1 MIDLKAPTLGRV
13 IRLDSTKLGH
23 TFFTEEGYLR
33 DRPILTSTGI
43 FEYHNPDGSVRREL
57 RIPEEVFDPESLASY
72 EGKPIII
79 THDAG
84 LVDKNNVTQHQI
96 GTILT
101 KGYQD
106 GDDVRAEIVIN
117 DTDSMKACGLKELSL
132 GYSLDL
138 DETPGVYNGERYDAV
153 QRNIRIN
160 HLALVREARAGDQ
173 ARLNIDSRDSDS
185 KILKGEKIMS
195 KKKTRKDGAPM
206 TKEEFAKAVADF
218 QKRRAERMAD
228 KQTAGDDEDENKPLT
243 ATAAVGNGDD
253 DTEPA
258 GTLPTTATDD
268 DDDVATQVQNVKD
281 RRDRRDAM
289 GDPANMSAA
298 KGVIA
303 DSDEDIDT
311 LLGLISKLLAK
322 LDFKN
327 TDGDDDEGNTPAA
340 VAEDDDDEPMFTKK
354 ESNDDDDDEEDPVA
368 ANTDD
373 DDTDDDQ
380 NCDDDD
386 DDDTV
391 PAQAADCDD
400 MSKANKM
407 NTDSMDKVV
416 RTRLKICRIGDRL
429 NMDGLEN
436 MSTVKA
442 KKAIIKRVNPNM
454 RLDGKDR
461 AYIDAAFD
469 MAVAKLNS
477 KEYSGTNRQRRS
489 MFNADSVNRFTK
501 PATNSAAAKRNAM
514 IARHQKED

>member
-218 QKRRAERMAD
+218 QKRRAQRMAD

-253 DTEPA
+253 DTQPA
-258 GTLPTTATDD
+258 GKLPTTAEDE
-268 DDDVATQVQNVKD
+268 DDVATQVQNVKD

-289 GDPANMSAA
+289 GDPSNMSAA

-311 LLGLISKLLAK
+311 LLDLISKLMAK
-322 LDFKN
+322 VDFAKA
-327 TDGDDDEGNTPAA
+327 DGADDEEKAPAA
-340 VAEDDDDEPMFTKK
+340 VAEDDDEEPMFTK
-354 ESNDDDDDEEDPVA
+354 SNDDDDDEEDPDT
-368 ANTDD
+368 ANTDED
-373 DDTDDDQ
+373 DDEE
-380 NCDDDD
+380 NCDEDEDE
-386 DDDTV
+386 DTTI
-391 PAQAADCDD
+391 PAKAADCDD

-407 NTDSMDKVV
+407 NADSMDKLV

-436 MSTVKA
+436 MSTVNA
-442 KKAIIKRVNPNM
+442 KKAIVKRVNPNM

-477 KEYSGTNRQRRS
+477 RDYSGTNRQRRS
-489 MFNADSVNRFTK
+489 MFNADSASRINS
-501 PATNSAAAKRNAM
+501 PAKNSAAAKRNAM